1 MGKRNSD
8 KRKSNK
14 IVVTPQTLYHL
25 HEMSELCGYKTIG
38 RVVDKLVRE
47 KRAALHMQ
55 DVAEEMRRLIRR

>member
-25 HEMSELCGYKTIG
+25 HEIAELYGYRTIG

-47 KRAALHMQ
+47 KQAALHMQ
-55 DVAEEMRRLIRR
+55 DAEEEMRRLIRR